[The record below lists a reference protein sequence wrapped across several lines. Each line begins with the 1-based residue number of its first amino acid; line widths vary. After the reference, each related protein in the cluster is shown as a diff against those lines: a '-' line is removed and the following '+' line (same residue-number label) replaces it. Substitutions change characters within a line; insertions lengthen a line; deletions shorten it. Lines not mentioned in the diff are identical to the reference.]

1 MRRKRKKKKIYDV
14 KLYEYQTLIRR
25 YQFSL
30 FHNRTRCC
38 YGLSMDLLD
47 NVASELGFGYI
58 LYIVSDEL
66 FGSKQMMRQQNILQN
81 VIDTSRP
88 IDAVQEHLRDRDR
101 EREKERFERNNRRF
115 NKKNPDQSAWN
126 GIVGDLVVG
135 SADMS
140 FAPLSVSK

>member
-1 MRRKRKKKKIYDV
+1 
-14 KLYEYQTLIRR
+14 
-25 YQFSL
+25 
-30 FHNRTRCC
+30 
-38 YGLSMDLLD
+38 MDLLD

-66 FGSKQMMRQQNILQN
+66 FGSKQTKRMNEF
-81 VIDTSRP
+81 VRP
-88 IDAVQEHLRDRDR
+88 IDAIQEQLRDRDR
-101 EREKERFERNNRRF
+101 ERDNERERIEKNSRRF
-115 NKKNPDQSAWN
+115 NKKLHDQSAWN

>member
-1 MRRKRKKKKIYDV
+1 
-14 KLYEYQTLIRR
+14 
-25 YQFSL
+25 
-30 FHNRTRCC
+30 
-38 YGLSMDLLD
+38 MDLLD

-66 FGSKQMMRQQNILQN
+66 FGSKQVKKSVLLNP
-81 VIDTSRP
+81 DTNHSFGP
-88 IDAVQEHLRDRDR
+88 IDAVQEHLRDR
-101 EREKERFERNNRRF
+101 EREPERDRNERNNRRF
-115 NKKNPDQSAWN
+115 NRKVYDQSTWN

>member
-1 MRRKRKKKKIYDV
+1 
-14 KLYEYQTLIRR
+14 
-25 YQFSL
+25 
-30 FHNRTRCC
+30 
-38 YGLSMDLLD
+38 MDLLD

-66 FGSKQMMRQQNILQN
+66 FGSKQVLRKNILLN
-81 VIDTSRP
+81 PESNRP
-88 IDAVQEHLRDRDR
+88 LDAVQEHLRDRDR
-101 EREKERFERNNRRF
+101 EKEKERNDKNNRRF
-115 NKKNPDQSAWN
+115 NRKMHDQSIWN

>member
-1 MRRKRKKKKIYDV
+1 
-14 KLYEYQTLIRR
+14 
-25 YQFSL
+25 
-30 FHNRTRCC
+30 
-38 YGLSMDLLD
+38 MDLLD

-66 FGSKQMMRQQNILQN
+66 FGSKQIRMPNEYEYQ
-81 VIDTSRP
+81 RP
-88 IDAVQEHLRDRDR
+88 IDVLPEALRDRDR
-101 EREKERFERNNRRF
+101 ERDRERERVEKNSRRF
-115 NKKNPDQSAWN
+115 NRKLHDQSMWN

>member
-1 MRRKRKKKKIYDV
+1 
-14 KLYEYQTLIRR
+14 
-25 YQFSL
+25 
-30 FHNRTRCC
+30 
-38 YGLSMDLLD
+38 MDLLD

-66 FGSKQMMRQQNILQN
+66 FGSKQVMKKNILLN
-81 VIDTSRP
+81 LESNRP
-88 IDAVQEHLRDRDR
+88 VDAVQEHLRDRER
-101 EREKERFERNNRRF
+101 EREKERTDKENRKFNRRLH
-115 NKKNPDQSAWN
+115 DQSAWN

>member
-1 MRRKRKKKKIYDV
+1 
-14 KLYEYQTLIRR
+14 
-25 YQFSL
+25 
-30 FHNRTRCC
+30 
-38 YGLSMDLLD
+38 MDLLD

-66 FGSKQMMRQQNILQN
+66 FGSRQVLLPKGPEF
-81 VIDTSRP
+81 SRP
-88 IDAVQEHLRDRDR
+88 VDAVQEHLRDRDR
-101 EREKERFERNNRRF
+101 EREKERVDKNSRRF
-115 NKKNPDQSAWN
+115 NRRLHDQSTWN

>member
-1 MRRKRKKKKIYDV
+1 
-14 KLYEYQTLIRR
+14 
-25 YQFSL
+25 
-30 FHNRTRCC
+30 
-38 YGLSMDLLD
+38 MDLLD

-66 FGSKQMMRQQNILQN
+66 FGSRQVMMKKNIMMNPESNRSSGPL
-81 VIDTSRP
+81 
-88 IDAVQEHLRDRDR
+88 DAVAEHLRDRER
-101 EREKERFERNNRRF
+101 EREKDRMDRNQRKFNR
-115 NKKNPDQSAWN
+115 KALDQSTWN

>member
-1 MRRKRKKKKIYDV
+1 
-14 KLYEYQTLIRR
+14 
-25 YQFSL
+25 
-30 FHNRTRCC
+30 
-38 YGLSMDLLD
+38 MDLLD

-66 FGSKQMMRQQNILQN
+66 FGSKQMKKGVLLNPETNQ
-81 VIDTSRP
+81 SHGP
-88 IDAVQEHLRDRDR
+88 IDAIQEHLRDRER
-101 EREKERFERNNRRF
+101 EREQDQNERTNRRF
-115 NKKNPDQSAWN
+115 NRRNHDQSTWN

>member
-1 MRRKRKKKKIYDV
+1 
-14 KLYEYQTLIRR
+14 
-25 YQFSL
+25 
-30 FHNRTRCC
+30 
-38 YGLSMDLLD
+38 MDLLD

-66 FGSKQMMRQQNILQN
+66 FGSKQVMMKKNILMN
-81 VIDTSRP
+81 PESNRSSGPLDPV
-88 IDAVQEHLRDRDR
+88 AEHLRDRER
-101 EREKERFERNNRRF
+101 ERERERTDGNHRRF
-115 NKKNPDQSAWN
+115 NRKELDQSTWN

>member
-1 MRRKRKKKKIYDV
+1 
-14 KLYEYQTLIRR
+14 
-25 YQFSL
+25 
-30 FHNRTRCC
+30 
-38 YGLSMDLLD
+38 MDLLD

-66 FGSKQMMRQQNILQN
+66 FGSKQMTKKANFPNLEVN
-81 VIDTSRP
+81 RP
-88 IDAVQEHLRDRDR
+88 HGVVQEQLRDRTR
-101 EREKERFERNNRRF
+101 EREKDRNDKNGRRF
-115 NKKNPDQSAWN
+115 NRKLHDQSAWN

>member
-1 MRRKRKKKKIYDV
+1 
-14 KLYEYQTLIRR
+14 
-25 YQFSL
+25 
-30 FHNRTRCC
+30 
-38 YGLSMDLLD
+38 MDLLD

-66 FGSKQMMRQQNILQN
+66 FGSKQVMMKKN
-81 VIDTSRP
+81 VVVSPEASRP
-88 IDAVQEHLRDRDR
+88 LDAVQEALRDR
-101 EREKERFERNNRRF
+101 EREPNNRQF
-115 NKKNPDQSAWN
+115 NKKMHDQSAWN

>member
-1 MRRKRKKKKIYDV
+1 
-14 KLYEYQTLIRR
+14 
-25 YQFSL
+25 
-30 FHNRTRCC
+30 
-38 YGLSMDLLD
+38 MDLLD

-66 FGSKQMMRQQNILQN
+66 FGSKQMKKSVLLNPEVN
-81 VIDTSRP
+81 RP
-88 IDAVQEHLRDRDR
+88 IDAFQEHPWDRDHDR
-101 EREKERFERNNRRF
+101 DDERVYTNNRRF
-115 NKKNPDQSAWN
+115 NRKTHDQSTWN

>member
-1 MRRKRKKKKIYDV
+1 
-14 KLYEYQTLIRR
+14 
-25 YQFSL
+25 
-30 FHNRTRCC
+30 
-38 YGLSMDLLD
+38 MDLLD

-66 FGSKQMMRQQNILQN
+66 FGSKQVVKKSSILPLEAN
-81 VIDTSRP
+81 RP
-88 IDAVQEHLRDRDR
+88 LDAIQEHLRDRER
-101 EREKERFERNNRRF
+101 ERNDKNNRQF
-115 NKKNPDQSAWN
+115 NKKLHDQSVWN

>member
-1 MRRKRKKKKIYDV
+1 
-14 KLYEYQTLIRR
+14 
-25 YQFSL
+25 
-30 FHNRTRCC
+30 
-38 YGLSMDLLD
+38 MDLLD

-66 FGSKQMMRQQNILQN
+66 FGSRQLAAKKIVLSPEPN
-81 VIDTSRP
+81 RP
-88 IDAVQEHLRDRDR
+88 IDAAQEHLRDRDR
-101 EREKERFERNNRRF
+101 EREQERIDKNNRKF
-115 NKKNPDQSAWN
+115 NRRIHDQSMWN

>member
-1 MRRKRKKKKIYDV
+1 
-14 KLYEYQTLIRR
+14 
-25 YQFSL
+25 
-30 FHNRTRCC
+30 
-38 YGLSMDLLD
+38 MDLLD

-66 FGSKQMMRQQNILQN
+66 FGSKQVMKKNTLQN
-81 VIDTSRP
+81 PEPNRP
-88 IDAVQEHLRDRDR
+88 LDAVQEHLRDRDR
-101 EREKERFERNNRRF
+101 EREKERNDKNNRRF
-115 NKKNPDQSAWN
+115 NKKIHDQSIWN

>member
-1 MRRKRKKKKIYDV
+1 
-14 KLYEYQTLIRR
+14 
-25 YQFSL
+25 
-30 FHNRTRCC
+30 
-38 YGLSMDLLD
+38 MDLLD

-66 FGSKQMMRQQNILQN
+66 FGSRQVKKIVEAN
-81 VIDTSRP
+81 RP
-88 IDAVQEHLRDRDR
+88 LDAVQEHLKDRDR
-101 EREKERFERNNRRF
+101 EREQEKERIEKNSRF
-115 NKKNPDQSAWN
+115 NRKLHDQSSWN

>member
-1 MRRKRKKKKIYDV
+1 
-14 KLYEYQTLIRR
+14 
-25 YQFSL
+25 
-30 FHNRTRCC
+30 
-38 YGLSMDLLD
+38 MDLLD

-66 FGSKQMMRQQNILQN
+66 FGSKQIRMTNEFEF
-81 VIDTSRP
+81 VRP
-88 IDAVQEHLRDRDR
+88 IDEILPEALRERDRERDR
-101 EREKERFERNNRRF
+101 ERERVEKNSRRF
-115 NKKNPDQSAWN
+115 NRKLHDQSMWN

>member
-1 MRRKRKKKKIYDV
+1 
-14 KLYEYQTLIRR
+14 
-25 YQFSL
+25 
-30 FHNRTRCC
+30 
-38 YGLSMDLLD
+38 MDLLD

-66 FGSKQMMRQQNILQN
+66 FGSKQVVKKNILQPSEAN
-81 VIDTSRP
+81 RP
-88 IDAVQEHLRDRDR
+88 LDAVQEHLRDRER
-101 EREKERFERNNRRF
+101 ERNDKNNRRF
-115 NKKNPDQSAWN
+115 NKKLHDQSVWN

>member
-1 MRRKRKKKKIYDV
+1 
-14 KLYEYQTLIRR
+14 
-25 YQFSL
+25 
-30 FHNRTRCC
+30 
-38 YGLSMDLLD
+38 MDLLD

-66 FGSKQMMRQQNILQN
+66 FGSKQVAKKLVVQ
-81 VIDTSRP
+81 TPEAARP

-101 EREKERFERNNRRF
+101 EREKEKTDKNHRRF
-115 NKKNPDQSAWN
+115 NRKLHDHSSWN

>member
-1 MRRKRKKKKIYDV
+1 
-14 KLYEYQTLIRR
+14 
-25 YQFSL
+25 
-30 FHNRTRCC
+30 
-38 YGLSMDLLD
+38 MDLLD

-66 FGSKQMMRQQNILQN
+66 FGSKQVMKKNILLNPDSYQSN
-81 VIDTSRP
+81 GP
-88 IDAVQEHLRDRDR
+88 IDAVQEHLRDRER
-101 EREKERFERNNRRF
+101 ERERELERDRSERNSRRF
-115 NKKNPDQSAWN
+115 NRKIHDQSTWN

>member
-1 MRRKRKKKKIYDV
+1 
-14 KLYEYQTLIRR
+14 
-25 YQFSL
+25 
-30 FHNRTRCC
+30 
-38 YGLSMDLLD
+38 MDLLD

-66 FGSKQMMRQQNILQN
+66 FGSRQMVKKSIVLNPEAIR
-81 VIDTSRP
+81 VG
-88 IDAVQEHLRDRDR
+88 DAVQEALKDR
-101 EREKERFERNNRRF
+101 EREPNHRRF
-115 NKKNPDQSAWN
+115 NKKVHDQSAWN